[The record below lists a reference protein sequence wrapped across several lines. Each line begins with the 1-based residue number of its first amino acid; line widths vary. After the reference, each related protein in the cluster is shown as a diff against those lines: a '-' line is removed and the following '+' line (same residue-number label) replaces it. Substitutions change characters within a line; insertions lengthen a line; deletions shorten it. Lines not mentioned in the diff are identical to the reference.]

1 MNFNDF
7 LNEKRNVTLK
17 RKYTENHPAVKAGL
31 TARVRNKMIEAVAD
45 GKLSQEE
52 FKTILSEFST
62 DSARW
67 IRRNSKYFNVSEDG
81 ISLSKFG
88 RRLFKTVIITENQGV
103 ILESTRSHVGII
115 DKRGKITSTYIHYD
129 GYPEGVGA
137 TVLNHFADTKK
148 VKELLKLGRY
158 GISYLEQGIEGG
170 EGHSFNTPIDGQTVF
185 YGRDRGQVGSRYDS
199 TFKADQRDLQDYLSD
214 VSNDAMAEYVYLWDE
229 AAKQWMY
236 AEVGTRDGRMQ
247 GLKVLEN
254 VEAIGDYLFEGKYE
268 DMLDEGEGHVHFIV
282 KDEAAAEKFADAI
295 EEDNLGD
302 CDFYTEDGKVYLR
315 ASLSVGYS
323 GKEVANLKKIEKLVG
338 MKAKA
343 GSPEVW
349 AADESVDEGRN
360 AFITAA
366 RAAKAEGLKEFEFQ
380 GKTFPVTVKDV
391 SEEEAEETEEAPVE
405 EAITEKFT
413 FSKGN
418 TRDAKKVAKKLEQ
431 IMMSASALT
440 ADEVTHFGAVRY
452 LMESALEDANFH
464 RYIEPVG
471 KALGG
476 RIKTINI
483 KINNLGDTEV
493 PVGAKA
499 IRKFLDTHYSA
510 LSQAAGWSGIG
521 IVEGVAS
528 YIYGWGYHK
537 EAQKIVDVFNNI
549 YMNESS
555 KKNIVSESF
564 SDFVS
569 GLNET
574 RFYAIFQGSKH
585 EIEAKDMFSA
595 KKQAIA
601 DLKIKKK
608 DQGLLSIVNADQH
621 DDFSKGKNMDF
632 AFEGEL
638 LAEAFKS
645 AKLQQL
651 FNTKVSSNWSS
662 RSMKQLPK
670 AFYGMTQIAL
680 DKVEDEDLIDM
691 ENPREAHSLD
701 KKGKG
706 RYVTFYIVDQDKR
719 NHHAPAEGY
728 TTIPAGIIAIVRNNN
743 FQGVTWAST
752 YGRNNAGYKGQRLSS
767 TTDGGVGISKKY
779 KGWDGTGLYNPKR
792 IADVADRA
800 VMIDILAVQD
810 KYSTKGKR
818 ADREAARKG
827 ATAFKSDK
835 DFKQEN
841 IKRYKQILADKAAKL
856 PLDKMVN
863 DAIEMLT
870 TQIKHGLESGETN
883 NNEPILGYD
892 PKGRPVRM
900 RDASNHMS
908 QILDDYADYV
918 RYSNDAKDEIGNY
931 YAERIKIEAKSI
943 KDRINKIA
951 TMNYVW

>member
-7 LNEKRNVTLK
+7 LNEKRKVTLK
-17 RKYTENHPAVKAGL
+17 RRYTDNHPAVEAGL
-31 TARVRNKMIEAVAD
+31 TARVRNKMVEAVAD
-45 GKLSQEE
+45 GKLTQEE
-52 FKTILSEFST
+52 FNTILSELSSDT
-62 DSARW
+62 GRW
-67 IRRNSKYFNVSEDG
+67 MRRNAKYFNVSEDG
-81 ISLSKFG
+81 IGLSAFG
-88 RRLFKTVIITENQGV
+88 RRLLKTVIITENEHV

-115 DKRGKITSTYIHYD
+115 DKRGKITSTYIHSD

-137 TVLNHFADTKK
+137 MVVNHFADTRK
-148 VKELLKLGRY
+148 VKELLKLGKW
-158 GISYLEQGIEGG
+158 GISYLEPGIEGG
-170 EGHSFNTPIDGQTVF
+170 EGHSFNNPIDGETVF
-185 YGRDRGQVGSRYDS
+185 YGRDRGQKKFVS
-199 TFKADQRDLQDYLSD
+199 TFTADQKDLQDYLSD
-214 VSNDAMAEYVYLWDE
+214 VSNDAGAEYVYLWDE
-229 AAKQWMY
+229 AAKKWMY
-236 AEVGTRDGRMQ
+236 AQTKTSTGRRE
-247 GLKVLEN
+247 GLKVLES
-254 VEAIGDYLFEGKYE
+254 VEAVGDKLFEGKYE
-268 DMLDEGEGHVHFIV
+268 DMLDEGDGHVHFIV
-282 KDEAAAEKFADAI
+282 KDEKTAEKLADSI
-295 EEDNLGD
+295 EEENLGD
-302 CDFYTEDGKVYLR
+302 CDFYPEGGKIYLR
-315 ASLSVGYS
+315 VSLTGYAK
-323 GKEVANLKKIEKLVG
+323 GTDNLKKIEKLVG

-343 GSPEVW
+343 GSPEIW

-366 RAAKAEGLKEFEFQ
+366 RAAKAKGLKEFEFK

-391 SEEEAEETEEAPVE
+391 SEEEVEEPAEEVVE
-405 EAITEKFT
+405 TEK
-413 FSKGN
+413 
-418 TRDAKKVAKKLEQ
+418 L
-431 IMMSASALT
+431 
-440 ADEVTHFGAVRY
+440 
-452 LMESALEDANFH
+452 
-464 RYIEPVG
+464 
-471 KALGG
+471 
-476 RIKTINI
+476 
-483 KINNLGDTEV
+483 
-493 PVGAKA
+493 
-499 IRKFLDTHYSA
+499 
-510 LSQAAGWSGIG
+510 
-521 IVEGVAS
+521 
-528 YIYGWGYHK
+528 
-537 EAQKIVDVFNNI
+537 VF
-549 YMNESS
+549 
-555 KKNIVSESF
+555 ESF
-564 SDFVS
+564 ADFVS
-569 GLNET
+569 SLNTQVNET

-585 EIEAKDMFSA
+585 EIEAKDLYDA
-595 KKQAIA
+595 KKKAIA
-601 DLKIKKK
+601 ELKIKKK

-632 AFEGEL
+632 AFEGEEL
-638 LAEAFKS
+638 NEAFKS

-651 FNTKVSSNWSS
+651 FNTKVSSEWSS

-706 RYVTFYIVDQDKR
+706 RYVTFYIVDQDKK
-719 NHHAPAEGY
+719 NPHAPAEGY

-743 FQGVTWAST
+743 FQGVAWAST
-752 YGRNNAGYKGQRLSS
+752 YGHNNAGYKGQRLSS

-800 VMIDILAVQD
+800 VMIDINAVQD

-827 ATAFKSDK
+827 ATAFKSDR

-870 TQIKHGLESGETN
+870 AQIKHGLESGETN
-883 NNEPILGYD
+883 NGEPILGYD

-918 RYSNDAKDEIGNY
+918 RYSNDARDSISDY
-931 YAERIKIEAKSI
+931 YAERVKTEAKSI
-943 KDRINKIA
+943 KDRINKIS

>member
-7 LNEKRNVTLK
+7 LNEKRKVTLK
-17 RKYTENHPAVKAGL
+17 RRYTDNHPAVEAGL
-31 TARVRNKMIEAVAD
+31 TARVRNKMVEAVAD
-45 GKLSQEE
+45 GKLTQEE
-52 FKTILSEFST
+52 FNTILSELSSDT
-62 DSARW
+62 GRW
-67 IRRNSKYFNVSEDG
+67 MRRNAKYFNVSEDG
-81 ISLSKFG
+81 IGLSAFG
-88 RRLFKTVIITENQGV
+88 RRLLKTVIITENEHV

-115 DKRGKITSTYIHYD
+115 DKRGKITSTYIHSD

-137 TVLNHFADTKK
+137 MVVNHFADTRK
-148 VKELLKLGRY
+148 VKELLKLGKW
-158 GISYLEQGIEGG
+158 GISYLEPGIEGG
-170 EGHSFNTPIDGQTVF
+170 EGHSFNNPIDGETVF
-185 YGRDRGQVGSRYDS
+185 YGRDRGQKKFVS
-199 TFKADQRDLQDYLSD
+199 TFTADQKDLQDYLSD
-214 VSNDAMAEYVYLWDE
+214 VSNDAGAEYVYLWDE
-229 AAKQWMY
+229 AAKKWMY
-236 AEVGTRDGRMQ
+236 AQTKTSTGRRE
-247 GLKVLEN
+247 GLKVLES
-254 VEAIGDYLFEGKYE
+254 VEAVGDKLFEGKYE
-268 DMLDEGEGHVHFIV
+268 DMLDEGDGHVHFIV
-282 KDEAAAEKFADAI
+282 KDEKTAEKLADSI
-295 EEDNLGD
+295 EEENLGD
-302 CDFYTEDGKVYLR
+302 CDFYPEGGKIYLR
-315 ASLSVGYS
+315 VSLTGYAK
-323 GKEVANLKKIEKLVG
+323 GTDNLKKIEKLVG

-343 GSPEVW
+343 GSPEIW

-366 RAAKAEGLKEFEFQ
+366 RAAKAKGLKEFEFK

-391 SEEEAEETEEAPVE
+391 SEEEVEEPAEEVVE
-405 EAITEKFT
+405 TEK
-413 FSKGN
+413 
-418 TRDAKKVAKKLEQ
+418 L
-431 IMMSASALT
+431 
-440 ADEVTHFGAVRY
+440 
-452 LMESALEDANFH
+452 
-464 RYIEPVG
+464 
-471 KALGG
+471 
-476 RIKTINI
+476 
-483 KINNLGDTEV
+483 
-493 PVGAKA
+493 
-499 IRKFLDTHYSA
+499 
-510 LSQAAGWSGIG
+510 
-521 IVEGVAS
+521 
-528 YIYGWGYHK
+528 
-537 EAQKIVDVFNNI
+537 VF
-549 YMNESS
+549 
-555 KKNIVSESF
+555 ESF
-564 SDFVS
+564 ADFVS
-569 GLNET
+569 SLNTQVNET

-585 EIEAKDMFSA
+585 EIEAKDLYDA
-595 KKQAIA
+595 KKKAIA
-601 DLKIKKK
+601 ELKIKKK

-632 AFEGEL
+632 AFEGEEL
-638 LAEAFKS
+638 NEAFKS

-651 FNTKVSSNWSS
+651 FNTKVSSEWSS

-706 RYVTFYIVDQDKR
+706 RYVTFYIVDQDKK
-719 NHHAPAEGY
+719 NPHAPAEGY

-743 FQGVTWAST
+743 FQGVAWAST

-800 VMIDILAVQD
+800 VMIDINAVQD

-827 ATAFKSDK
+827 ATAFKSDR

-870 TQIKHGLESGETN
+870 AQIKHGLESGETN
-883 NNEPILGYD
+883 NGEPILGYD

-918 RYSNDAKDEIGNY
+918 RYSNDARDSISDY
-931 YAERIKIEAKSI
+931 YAERVKTEAKSI
-943 KDRINKIA
+943 KDRINKIS